1 MQCWGENSSGQLG
14 NNSTTNAT
22 TPVIVAD
29 ITTAIAVSTGGSHT
43 CALLSTGV
51 SKCWGANNFGQLGN
65 NVIPISRIAI
75 LVPEMTSGITHLGT
89 GASYACASIQDP
101 AVTPKSIQCLG
112 DNEFGQL
119 GNGTEN
125 GTNIPV
131 AVSGISTASAVAVG
145 RFHACALLSAPG
157 NIKCWGA
164 NDHGKL
170 GNGDTTIISTSTPVD
185 VIGISTATSVSAGN
199 NHTCAVLNDTG
210 AGGSVSC
217 WGDGLSGQRGDGT
230 TEATSTPVSINLTD
244 ISTAVSVSAGEFH
257 TCALLFGGAI
267 KCWGKNDFGQLGNGT
282 GSSNTPVLVLGINT
296 AIAISAGGSHTC
308 ALLLGVGGGV
318 QCWGGNSKG
327 QLGDGASDPLN
338 PVPHPTPIPVTDL
351 PPAAFITSGVTH
363 TCASLT
369 DNRVKCWG
377 DNDSG
382 QLGDESTSGF
392 SDVPVFVKEKIGSVS
407 VDLSSV
413 SAVSAGGSDIGG
425 KIDSH
430 TCARISNGTMKCWGN
445 GALGQIGSG
454 LKLFE
459 SIPVSVQGLSN

>member
-1 MQCWGENSSGQLG
+1 VKCWGKNDKGQLGDSSTTDKSSPVFVANIPTATSATATAISAGGSHTCALLSDKTVQCWGENSSGQLG

-230 TEATSTPVSINLTD
+230 TTTLA
-244 ISTAVSVSAGEFH
+244 
-257 TCALLFGGAI
+257 
-267 KCWGKNDFGQLGNGT
+267 
-282 GSSNTPVLVLGINT
+282 
-296 AIAISAGGSHTC
+296 
-308 ALLLGVGGGV
+308 
-318 QCWGGNSKG
+318 
-327 QLGDGASDPLN
+327 
-338 PVPHPTPIPVTDL
+338 
-351 PPAAFITSGVTH
+351 
-363 TCASLT
+363 
-369 DNRVKCWG
+369 
-377 DNDSG
+377 
-382 QLGDESTSGF
+382 
-392 SDVPVFVKEKIGSVS
+392 
-407 VDLSSV
+407 
-413 SAVSAGGSDIGG
+413 
-425 KIDSH
+425 
-430 TCARISNGTMKCWGN
+430 
-445 GALGQIGSG
+445 
-454 LKLFE
+454 
-459 SIPVSVQGLSN
+459 